1 MMLEARPQISQNNK
15 LYLKKSF
22 SQMQGTLVLNEC
34 LVIQYTRRKNKAY
47 LFNEHIH
54 KFINDTVFLCGEHM
68 ALFNTKM
75 HAFESNSRLQ
85 FYITKKLVESHD
97 SDH

>member
-1 MMLEARPQISQNNK
+1 MMLEARPKISQNNK

-34 LVIQYTRRKNKAY
+34 FVIQYTRRKNKAY

-54 KFINDTVFLCGEHM
+54 KFIKRYCIPLWRTYGF
-68 ALFNTKM
+68 
-75 HAFESNSRLQ
+75 
-85 FYITKKLVESHD
+85 I
-97 SDH
+97 

>member
-54 KFINDTVFLCGEHM
+54 KFINDTVFLCGEHIICIW
-68 ALFNTKM
+68 LYLTPKCTL
-75 HAFESNSRLQ
+75 SSRILVYNS
-85 FYITKKLVESHD
+85 T
-97 SDH
+97 

>member
-54 KFINDTVFLCGEHM
+54 KFINDTVFLCGEHIICICIW
-68 ALFNTKM
+68 LYLTPKCTL
-75 HAFESNSRLQ
+75 SSRILVYNS
-85 FYITKKLVESHD
+85 T
-97 SDH
+97 